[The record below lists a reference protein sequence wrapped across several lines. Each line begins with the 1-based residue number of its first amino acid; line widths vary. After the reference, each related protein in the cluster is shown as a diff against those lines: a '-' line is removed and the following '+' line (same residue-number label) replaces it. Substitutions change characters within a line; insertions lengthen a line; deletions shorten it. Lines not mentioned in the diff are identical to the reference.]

1 MLAQFSPP
9 STTLDALIDRIFM
22 SRQIT
27 RDDQRQLMNLL
38 LSKESLS
45 DEEHNCINEVFD
57 RLRRGLL
64 HVVE

>member
-1 MLAQFSPP
+1 MLAQFSP
-9 STTLDALIDRIFM
+9 SSNNLDALIERIFV
-22 SRQIT
+22 SRKIT
-27 RDDQRQLMNLL
+27 REDQRQLMYLL